1 MCLSPSYHQAAEI
14 IPPVIPPFSVTSR
27 LPTWFEMNKYQLA
40 ALRFVFTA
48 SVSSLFKQLEN
59 WSAHWPGVCVVCFY
73 EYFSRVSLGLNLN
86 WVVSFFTP
94 WRTFIKF
101 FFFFFFEQLY
111 CNFVISC
118 MDDSSCNFHVTQPVT
133 ESEIVSVQ
141 LYWNIVLNV

>member
-94 WRTFIKF
+94 WRTFIMF
-101 FFFFFFEQLY
+101 FWVFLSSY
-111 CNFVISC
+111 TVILWSHAWMTLVVC
-118 MDDSSCNFHVTQPVT
+118 VMWHTRLLRVR
-133 ESEIVSVQ
+133 
-141 LYWNIVLNV
+141 